1 MVWRAQEPSTASPSR
16 EASICVLRA
25 DLYVCDQQSVISFPL
40 AQVRSGLSLNPLP
53 SYAYGTCVRSQHLF
67 YPLHLLVVPDQTM
80 LAARM
85 LAAVLRTPAN
95 KESAPHE

>member
-1 MVWRAQEPSTASPSR
+1 M
-16 EASICVLRA
+16 LRA

-40 AQVRSGLSLNPLP
+40 AQVSIRPQSEPVP

-67 YPLHLLVVPDQTM
+67 YPLHILESPDETMPRAEM
-80 LAARM
+80 LAG
-85 LAAVLRTPAN
+85 VLRTPAN